1 MGSWR
6 NPQLVELTHD
16 DLPHLVASQERVLLH
31 LEGRVVT
38 LWTPEGITAQC
49 QVSRSQW
56 QELLLLLLAPQG
68 VAAEAL
74 VAVRYVEPWVVEG
87 VLVGRPAARDEFY
100 AVVHQVQS
108 LPGQPGM
115 RRLTRTEKHTTNNV
129 LRGKRGL
136 AGTLARGGF
145 VWQLETLPKR
155 GYVLRRQGQAPAAGA
170 VACNGGFLR
179 LRLGPRAAAVR
190 QMADSLGQIETH
202 LVG

>member
-6 NPQLVELTHD
+6 NPQLVELTAD
-16 DLPHLVASQERVLLH
+16 DLPHLLTEQERLLLH

-38 LWTPEGITAQC
+38 LWTAEGITAQC

-68 VAAEAL
+68 VALEAL
-74 VAVRYVEPWVVEG
+74 IAVRYVEPWVVEG
-87 VLVGRPAARDEFY
+87 VLVGRPSARDELY
-100 AVVHQVQS
+100 AAVHQVQS
-108 LPGQPGM
+108 LPGQPGV
-115 RRLTRTEKHTTNNV
+115 RRLTRTEKHTTNNM
-129 LRGKRGL
+129 LKGKRGL

-145 VWQLETLPKR
+145 KWPIETLPKR
-155 GYVLRRQGQAPAAGA
+155 GYVLRREGREPSVGA
-170 VACNGGFLR
+170 VACNSGFLR

-190 QMADSLGQIETH
+190 QMAGSMGQKEAH